1 MHGNIWEYSSRYEV
15 VRFRFALG
23 CAMMDLCEPDNPNH
37 SFIAVQ
43 PRCEFLLWQE
53 IDMAHLLWWQVEE
66 FPMNDK
72 RIILGG
78 GGGDLFWHIR
88 NLSCPFFVIIYFWL
102 HMICIVI
109 VAVE

>member
-23 CAMMDLCEPDNPNH
+23 CAMMDLCEPDNPSY

-43 PRCEFLLWQE
+43 PSCEFLLWQE

-72 RIILGG
+72 RL
-78 GGGDLFWHIR
+78 DQHLFGA
-88 NLSCPFFVIIYFWL
+88 IYFG
-102 HMICIVI
+102 ISVI
-109 VAVE
+109 YRGLSSS